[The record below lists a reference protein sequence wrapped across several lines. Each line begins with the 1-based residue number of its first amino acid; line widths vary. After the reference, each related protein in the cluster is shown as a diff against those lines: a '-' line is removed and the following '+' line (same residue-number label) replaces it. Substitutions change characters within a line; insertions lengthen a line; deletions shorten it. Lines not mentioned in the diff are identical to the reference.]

1 MHFHLISS
9 RPMRVAAKSCAE
21 RIAALLALVS
31 RPHLAPAAGRVTTL
45 SPAALAKDRL
55 RAFAKCTPYIYAE
68 WIHAASLLWSWIR
81 LAIAAIARSVAIV
94 HANRY
99 GRWLI
104 RITVAA
110 LCVLFVNLELST
122 SFLQSHLLSLWACG
136 LKYKVAEG
144 TTDRIRFPLVG
155 PYNDRLGYIALPGIL
170 SHLEETQGAKV
181 TGQAQW
187 SALLERQVKAG
198 FFPTYHEKPQAGL
211 QIIGQ
216 RGGGLYDARYPKRV
230 YGRFEEIPPVV
241 YQALL
246 FIENKELMDDTYA
259 TRNPAVQWDRLVLG
273 FGRLALSKVGIGG
286 RPPGASTLATQLVK
300 MRHSPQGRTSS
311 LGEKAKQMVTA
322 SIRAYLDGPN
332 TSQSRKTIVADYINA
347 IPLGALPG
355 YGEVIGL
362 GDGLWGFFSADFN
375 EVNRL
380 LAENSRAGAKNA
392 ALTLARGKALREV
405 LGLLVALRRPGY
417 YLFQN
422 QAALDTLV
430 NSYARMMAN
439 AGIIPP
445 SLLVAV
451 LAQKLEFTS
460 PAALAL
466 AEQTGSISP
475 ATKAVAGVRA
485 ELQQKI
491 GMPNSYQFDRL
502 DLQVRSS
509 LDREAQFA
517 VSDIL
522 RRLAINKSAKDG
534 SIALGEPL
542 PDAATPDV
550 FYSFSLYER
559 LPESNA
565 LRVQVD
571 NYNQRLNLNEGMRL
585 ELGSTA
591 KLRTL
596 ISYLETITDIY
607 ESMTIP
613 SAQDIWETNIAESDA
628 LAAWVRDFILDP
640 KNAGHSVSSILSAAM
655 ERDYSASPNEGFVT
669 GGGLHIF
676 HNYNPDDN
684 GRKMTVREA
693 FAHSVNLPFIRIM
706 RDLVN
711 HQITLA
717 EPKAARILDDA
728 DHPLRRAYL
737 ENFCGFD
744 SHVFLGKFYKKYAD
758 LNVNGA
764 LEKLLSERRMTPR
777 AASIVYLTV
786 YPHASYD
793 EFLDF
798 MANSPLILRL
808 DAKMLVD
815 LYAKYQLMDYNW
827 ADLGYL
833 TRMHPLELWY
843 LTYLK
848 DHPGAR
854 LREVWAASEKTRA
867 AIYDWLKK
875 PSRKRQ
881 QDKRIRQM
889 LEREAF
895 AHILKD
901 WQRVGFPFNSIVPSY
916 ATALGSSGDRPAA
929 LAYLIGAIVRD
940 GVAYPQT
947 KYSDLRF
954 GPDSPYETVVR
965 LDPGKPQ
972 RIIREEV
979 AAVARSALRSV
990 VNGGTAAR
998 IRDTF
1003 KDSHGKSLEV
1013 GGKTGTGDNR
1023 YAGAHAENNRTAT
1036 FAFYIGERWFGVVTA
1051 YAPGHAAEGYV
1062 FTSALPVSIVV
1073 RLKEALA
1080 PLLEEGDEKTLAGN

>member
-286 RPPGASTLATQLVK
+286 RAPGASTLATQLVK

-311 LGEKAKQMVTA
+311 LREKAKQMVTA

-332 TSQSRKTIVADYINA
+332 TSQSRKTIVTDYINA

-362 GDGLWGFFSADFN
+362 GDGLWGFFGVNFA
-375 EVNRL
+375 EINRL
-380 LAENSRAGAKNA
+380 LRDQGGLKSVDLA
-392 ALTLARGKALREV
+392 ARGKALREV
-405 LGLLVALRRPGY
+405 LGLLVGLRRPGY

-422 QAALDTLV
+422 QKALDALV
-430 NSYARMMAN
+430 NSYARMMAG
-439 AGIIPP
+439 AGIISPA
-445 SLLVAV
+445 LLVAV
-451 LAQKLEFTS
+451 LARNLDFATPTALASTEQSGETD
-460 PAALAL
+460 PAA
-466 AEQTGSISP
+466 
-475 ATKAVAGVRA
+475 KAVSGIRA

-491 GMPNSYQFDRL
+491 GIPNSYQFDRL
-502 DLQVRSS
+502 DLVVRSA
-509 LDREAQFA
+509 LDHDAQKA
-517 VSDIL
+517 VSEL
-522 RRLAINKSAKDG
+522 LHRLVITKDAKDG
-534 SIALGEPL
+534 GIALSKPGESL
-542 PDAATPDV
+542 GAAPHV
-550 FYSFSLYER
+550 FYSFTLYER
-559 LPESNA
+559 LPQSNA

-571 NYNQRLNLNEGMRL
+571 NYNQKLNLNEGMRL

-596 ISYLETITDIY
+596 ISYLDTITDIY
-607 ESMTIP
+607 ESMTLP
-613 SAQDIWETNIAESDA
+613 NAQEIRDIDLVEDDA
-628 LAAWVRDFILDP
+628 LSLWVKDYILDP
-640 KNAGHSVSSILSAAM
+640 KNAGHDLNAILAAAM
-655 ERDYSASPNEGFVT
+655 ERVYAASPWEGFLT
-669 GGGLHIF
+669 GGGLHHF
-676 HNYNPDDN
+676 HNYNEEDN
-684 GRKMTVREA
+684 SRQMTVREA
-693 FAHSVNLPFIRIM
+693 FAHSVNLPFVRIM
-706 RDLVN
+706 RDVVN
-711 HQITLA
+711 HQIALA
-717 EPKAARILDDA
+717 EPQAASIIRDPA
-728 DHPLRRAYL
+728 HPERAAYIDRFSAF
-737 ENFCGFD
+737 E
-744 SHVFLGKFYKKYAD
+744 SRVFLGKFYKKYAGMD
-758 LNVNGA
+758 IKQA
-764 LEKLLSERRMTPR
+764 LDKLLASRGITPR
-777 AASIVYLTV
+777 SATIVYMTV
-786 YPHASYD
+786 HPHASYE

-798 MANSPLILRL
+798 MAGSPLRSRL
-808 DAKMLVD
+808 NPQMIVD
-815 LYAKYQLMDYNW
+815 LYAKYQLMDYSW
-827 ADLGYL
+827 ADLGFL

-848 DHPGAR
+848 GHEGAR
-854 LREVWAASEKTRA
+854 MDEAWAASEKPRA

-875 PSRKRQ
+875 PSRKHQ
-881 QDKRIRQM
+881 QDIRIRQM
-889 LEREAF
+889 MERDAF

-901 WQRVGFPFNSIVPSY
+901 WQRVGYPFSNMVPSY

-929 LAYLIGAIVRD
+929 LAYLIGSIVRG

-954 GPDSPYETVVR
+954 GPRSPYETVVT
-965 LDPGKPQ
+965 LDPGTPR

-979 AAVARSALRSV
+979 SAVAKSALRSV
-990 VNGGTAAR
+990 VDSGTAIR
-998 IRDTF
+998 IRETF
-1003 KDSHGKSLEV
+1003 ADASGGPLEV

-1023 YAGAHAENNRTAT
+1023 LTSVGARGGVIQQRVVNRTAT
-1036 FAFYIGERWFGVVTA
+1036 FAFYLGERWFGVVTA
-1051 YAPGHAAEGYV
+1051 YAPGREAEGYV
-1062 FTSALPVSIVV
+1062 FTSALPVSILA
-1073 RLKEALA
+1073 RL
-1080 PLLEEGDEKTLAGN
+1080 